1 MSGVLLPTSTQSG
14 VGNHGGLWSKT
25 KSVLWAN
32 RAFLALV
39 IAPTL
44 VFAVYLGLFASNQY
58 ESSADFVVRRADATK
73 SPVDVG
79 QLLGFTL
86 GSGAAEGDASVVQEY
101 LLSHDAVAR
110 LRSEND
116 LVGVFTRD
124 GTDWLS
130 RIWFAPP
137 SPERLLK
144 YYRQMISIRADE
156 QTGITH
162 LTVHAFRPADAHDL
176 AEKLLLMGEQQVNA
190 INQRTSLDQVV
201 SAQRASDEASH
212 ELNTIEA
219 ELTSYRQLHLDVDP
233 ADTGKAQVTMVTGLT
248 PNLVAARARLNAMQG
263 VISSS
268 SPQYQAMARQVR
280 TLEAQVNGQSAK
292 IVGGDHSIANRLGD
306 YEKLVIKRQEVAQVY
321 AVAAGQLTQAK
332 EEAKRKKLYLIRVV
346 EPNLPVRSEFP
357 KRGEL
362 ILTVF
367 GALIFAYGIGW
378 LLLAGVKEHGL

>member
-1 MSGVLLPTSTQSG
+1 MKAR
-14 VGNHGGLWSKT
+14 LWS
-25 KSVLWAN
+25 N
-32 RAFLALV
+32 RAFVALV

-44 VFAVYLGLFASNQY
+44 IFSTYLGLFASNQY
-58 ESSADFVVRRADATK
+58 ESSADFVVRRAEAAK

-79 QLLGFTL
+79 QLLGFSL
-86 GSGAAEGDASVVQEY
+86 GSSGGEADASVVQEY

-110 LRSEND
+110 LRAEND

-144 YYRQMISIRADE
+144 YYRQMITIRADE

-162 LTVHAFRPADAHDL
+162 LTVHAFRPGDAHDL
-176 AEKLLLMGEQQVNA
+176 AEKLLQMGEEQVNA
-190 INQRTSLDQVV
+190 LNQRTSLDQVT
-201 SAQRASDEASH
+201 SAQRAADEASH
-212 ELNTIEA
+212 ELNTVES
-219 ELTSYRQLHLDVDP
+219 ELTTYRQSHLDVDP

-248 PNLVAARARLNAMQG
+248 PNLIAARARLNAMQG

-268 SPQYQAMARQVR
+268 SPQYQALARQVR
-280 TLEAQVNGQSAK
+280 TMEAQVSGQSSR

-321 AVAAGQLTQAK
+321 AVAAGQLTLAK

-346 EPNLPVRSEFP
+346 EPNLPVKSEFP
-357 KRGEL
+357 QRGEL
-362 ILTVF
+362 ILTLF
-367 GALIFAYGIGW
+367 GALIFAYSIGW
-378 LLLAGVKEHGL
+378 LLWAGVKEHGL